1 MSETLSPIGFW
12 SYARQDDEEKLSG
25 LRSILQRQLQQKYGR
40 EPIKIFQDVA
50 AIPPGAEWHQKIND
64 ALNGSTFLIPII
76 TPNFLESEWCNKEYF
91 LFLEREQAI
100 ATQFP
105 ELSASRRVFPIF
117 YIDITD
123 VEPFNPQL
131 LPELR
136 KRQWTNFRD
145 LIYKED
151 THESVRLRLDQ
162 IAESLVKVLR
172 QDQRAVRDRKSG
184 VVASQTLAQQTA
196 SLWPAE
202 ESSAAQ
208 RVAEARH
215 PAQDPP
221 LWQNNKPLPA
231 GTKQEAAEKPPETR
245 PASAKTPIAGSV
257 DLIREHQQAPVK
269 PAHPLEGDRPET
281 LRPSRS
287 FSILIVAAAVLFA
300 TWAVSLTDIW
310 SWAHL
315 GYIAFGANVFEMIS
329 YLSFA
334 CLLLFVF
341 WLGKKPI
348 ARKLIPP
355 TAYISASASAAY
367 MVSQFSF
374 LGGFTDQGVLRDFLF
389 DLLLLPVLMIF
400 VCMSFAL
407 RWRFGITRAVAF
419 IGAFVPAYEAV
430 MLSRNEWHAIASGYA
445 LDTFYQ
451 VELILLFASFSVF
464 LWMYAQSGGVIQRML
479 RSSE

>member
-1 MSETLSPIGFW
+1 
-12 SYARQDDEEKLSG
+12 
-25 LRSILQRQLQQKYGR
+25 
-40 EPIKIFQDVA
+40 
-50 AIPPGAEWHQKIND
+50 
-64 ALNGSTFLIPII
+64 
-76 TPNFLESEWCNKEYF
+76 
-91 LFLEREQAI
+91 
-100 ATQFP
+100 
-105 ELSASRRVFPIF
+105 
-117 YIDITD
+117 
-123 VEPFNPQL
+123 
-131 LPELR
+131 
-136 KRQWTNFRD
+136 
-145 LIYKED
+145 
-151 THESVRLRLDQ
+151 
-162 IAESLVKVLR
+162 
-172 QDQRAVRDRKSG
+172 
-184 VVASQTLAQQTA
+184 LAQQTA

-245 PASAKTPIAGSV
+245 PASAKTQIAGSF
-257 DLIREHQQAPVK
+257 DLIREQQQAPVK
-269 PAHPLEGDRPET
+269 PAHPMEGDRPET

-300 TWAVSLTDIW
+300 ALPASELPHLA
-310 SWAHL
+310 SWPYHD
-315 GYIAFGANVFEMIS
+315 YFAFGANVFQMIS
-329 YLSFA
+329 DLSFA

-367 MVSQFSF
+367 MVLQFSC
-374 LGGFTDQGVLRDFLF
+374 LGGFTYQGVLRDFLF